1 MLNFKACNNN
11 SRVACSR
18 IEDSFCSDGDRITWK
33 QPKKKGLFHHGT
45 TVTAYVNTSTKK
57 AEVIQCLIEEEFPE
71 VFRNAFTRGLH
82 ATPSESTDVIQ
93 LWSSLYKKRLTQ
105 AGADA
110 KHRFK
115 SDEGI

>member
-1 MLNFKACNNN
+1 MGTALLGN
-11 SRVACSR
+11 SQKRKDYSTM
-18 IEDSFCSDGDRITWK
+18 G
-33 QPKKKGLFHHGT
+33 QL
-45 TVTAYVNTSTKK
+45 TAYVNTSTKK